1 MPPSGG
7 VFYNGVSVC
16 NLKNKNARTLSE
28 AAIRA
33 EKLVMRYGDLTAVDG
48 VSFTVARGEVFGFL
62 GPNGAGKTTTISML
76 TTLTRPTSGEAWI
89 SDHSVTKAPNAVRR
103 EIGIV
108 FQDSTLD
115 TKLTVEENLDFHARI
130 YGLTNRAKRRR
141 RIAKMLKL
149 SELTERRKTLAAK
162 LSGGMRR
169 RLEIVRALLHRPNV
183 LFLDEPTLGLDVQN
197 RRRIW
202 EYLINTAANDGTT
215 IFVTTHQLEEAE
227 QFHRVGI
234 IDQGKL
240 VACDTPA
247 TLRASLGGSLLKLRC
262 AEPEETARRIM
273 SSTGLLPIVKVDTV
287 SLVVD
292 SPGEFLA
299 EELGKLGGLVKQ
311 VEVVEPKLEEVF
323 LSLTGHGLRDAEVT
337 GGGAWREVHQAQ
349 AKKVGR

>member
-1 MPPSGG
+1 M
-7 VFYNGVSVC
+7 
-16 NLKNKNARTLSE
+16 SE
-28 AAIRA
+28 PAIRA
-33 EKLVMRYGDLTAVDG
+33 EKLILRYGDLVAVDR

-76 TTLTRPTSGEAWI
+76 TTLTRPTEGKAWI
-89 SDHSVTKAPNAVRR
+89 SGHSVTKSPNSVRR

-130 YGLTNRAKRRR
+130 YGLTNRAKRQK
-141 RIAKMLKL
+141 RISEMLEL

-202 EYLINTAANDGTT
+202 EYLLEDATANGTT

-234 IDQGKL
+234 IDRGKL

-247 TLRASLGGSLLKLRC
+247 ALRASLGGSLLKLRC
-262 AEPEETARRIM
+262 SEPAEAARRLM
-273 SSTGLLPIVKVDTV
+273 TSTGLLPTISGDTL

-311 VEVVEPKLEEVF
+311 VEVIEPKLEEVF